1 MRRRA
6 YPYGRYLIKDKKV
19 HDIGSDLK
27 SFIEMLGF
35 SITKHD
41 KKNEGIGTLIIGVN
55 KKIDEL
61 IKQKKPPGHI
71 LEVLSG
77 FNVPSYRDMDPES
90 QRVGIEL
97 YLWPTDEGVLMEMFI
112 LPYMEHLDK
121 REIYGIT
128 ETEEEEITDWF
139 LCEQVWEHIE
149 PKIIAKFGVEPV
161 HRRA

>member
-19 HDIGSDLK
+19 TEMGPELK
-27 SFIEMLGF
+27 GFIEKLGF

-41 KKNEGIGTLIIGVN
+41 EKNEGKGTLIIAVN
-55 KKIDEL
+55 KKIPDL
-61 IKQKKPPGHI
+61 MKQDKPPGNLHV
-71 LEVLSG
+71 VLSG
-77 FNVPSYRDMDPES
+77 FKIPSYRDMDPES

-97 YLWPTDEGVLMEMFI
+97 YLWPIDEGILMEMFI
-112 LPYMEHLDK
+112 LPYMEHLNK
-121 REIYGIT
+121 TEIYGIT
-128 ETEEEEITDWF
+128 ESEEEEITDWF

-149 PKIIAKFGVEPV
+149 PKIVTNFNADPV